1 MADQIKTRKPNIDEG
16 WHRDF
21 ANSLAQTPVDKD
33 APWYDR
39 KNNLAKGFRDRGVQ
53 EFNKLPE
60 EVRNY
65 EGLKAMKKGGKVS
78 SASKRADG
86 CATKGKTKGRMV

>member
-1 MADQIKTRKPNIDEG
+1 MADQIKTRKPTLDEG

-21 ANSLAQTPVDKD
+21 ANKLAQEPVDEN

-39 KNNLAKGFRDRGVQ
+39 KNNMAKAARERGVK
-53 EFNKLPE
+53 EFNNLPD
-60 EVRNY
+60 EVKNY
-65 EGLKAMKKGGKVS
+65 EGLKAMKKGGAVK

-86 CATKGKTKGRMV
+86 CAIRGKTRA